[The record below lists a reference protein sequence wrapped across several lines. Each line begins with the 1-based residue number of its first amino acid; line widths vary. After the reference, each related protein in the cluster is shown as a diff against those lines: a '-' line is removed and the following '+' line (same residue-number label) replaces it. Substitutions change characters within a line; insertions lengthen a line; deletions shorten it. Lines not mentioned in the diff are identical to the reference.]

1 MRGFCR
7 GWWRGLSLDRSE
19 FKKAVILV
27 DSIDWNGKSQYES
40 LLSDKES
47 MKKPIYIILVT
58 LVLTHLPSQ
67 ALERYEFYNGIR
79 SLGMGGARIA
89 VVNDETAVLV
99 NPAGLGRLRDH
110 FVTIVDPEVSYGTKT
125 RAVVGADVLAIVDPS
140 DMVSK
145 LQDSEGNHAH
155 VKAQVF
161 PSLVFPN
168 FGIGLLSKY
177 EMNAEYD
184 STLTSPN
191 NVRVHYLQEDALVMG
206 FNFRLFDGRLK
217 IGFNMRAVNRT
228 HIDREGDSN
237 AVDPA
242 ESLSIKSLAK
252 EGFGVAS
259 DVGIIWTLPWSWLP
273 TLSVVGRDMGNTN
286 YEINNGLYH
295 GTDERPDTTLQT
307 VDAGF
312 ALYPLL
318 GKRTRMTISAEMRD
332 VLNAEQLDV
341 DKEDVMRR
349 VHAGMEIN
357 IADALFLRAGWHQ
370 RYWSGGAELAIQK
383 FQFQFASYGD
393 EIGTDSAPREDR
405 RYVMKFSFR
414 L

>member
-1 MRGFCR
+1 MKGSCR
-7 GWWRGLSLDRSE
+7 GVWRGLSLDRSE

-184 STLTSPN
+184 STLTSPH
-191 NVRVHYLQEDALVMG
+191 NVRVHYLQEDALVMEY
-206 FNFRLFDGRLK
+206 F
-217 IGFNMRAVNRT
+217 MT
-228 HIDREGDSN
+228 
-237 AVDPA
+237 P
-242 ESLSIKSLAK
+242 AK
-252 EGFGVAS
+252 EG
-259 DVGIIWTLPWSWLP
+259 L
-273 TLSVVGRDMGNTN
+273 
-286 YEINNGLYH
+286 
-295 GTDERPDTTLQT
+295 
-307 VDAGF
+307 
-312 ALYPLL
+312 
-318 GKRTRMTISAEMRD
+318 
-332 VLNAEQLDV
+332 
-341 DKEDVMRR
+341 
-349 VHAGMEIN
+349 
-357 IADALFLRAGWHQ
+357 
-370 RYWSGGAELAIQK
+370 SGGKSIKLVL
-383 FQFQFASYGD
+383 FPYG
-393 EIGTDSAPREDR
+393 
-405 RYVMKFSFR
+405 
-414 L
+414 